1 MLSFNQPQKD
11 ERLSQFWSPPVVLNP
26 GSLLCS
32 KILTTRIS
40 VVFFEGQLFIL
51 SDTLFLTSELSFRSG
66 KFHLCSIFPF

>member
-11 ERLSQFWSPPVVLNP
+11 ERLSQFWSPPVVLSP

-51 SDTLFLTSELSFRSG
+51 SDTLFLTSELNFR
-66 KFHLCSIFPF
+66 